1 MAGGAVNRQRR
12 KRPGAFGG
20 QYVPRF
26 AGEVFAHLGNP
37 ADGPDLRRLASDV
50 AWKRPPSSDLR
61 AEVST

>member
-1 MAGGAVNRQRR
+1 MNPKQRQHR
-12 KRPGAFGG
+12 GVFGG
-20 QYVPRF
+20 RYVPRF
-26 AGEVFAHLGNP
+26 AGEVFAHLDNP